1 MTAVTTDA
9 LLCVSKETEK
19 EVFTVKAGDSYYA
32 VINGKENLYVCPEAF
47 DSPLKAANHG
57 RSLKRKNNIGSAA
70 NILKKSVAPA
80 IRSKVRKKR
89 QLFSE
94 AEVADRTHLRF
105 KEVWVIT
112 NPEGKFVIEA
122 IKDKTLVKYS
132 GNRDAAEVFKTYED
146 ALYTLTTLDMVVR
159 KGHQLRRYF
168 EKQE

>member
-1 MTAVTTDA
+1 MTSVISE
-9 LLCVSKETEK
+9 LLCVPKENNK
-19 EVFTVKAGDSYYA
+19 DVFTLKVEGKYF
-32 VINGKENLYVCPEAF
+32 VVVNGEDNFHICLQEF

-89 QLFSE
+89 QLFTE

-112 NPEGKFVIEA
+112 NPEGKFVVEA

-132 GNRDAAEVFKTYED
+132 GNKDTAEVFKTYED

-168 EKQE
+168 EKQK